1 MKQINAT
8 DQCNQSISKT
18 TVKQRKTLMKLISTP
33 VDNLPPQTLLQLTH
47 QPRLLKVSITTL
59 LDFIMMFMKNLFSL
73 APVFTAKQ
81 MWLQMW
87 LSKSSRLHQAWAQ
100 VHLLIR
106 N

>member
-1 MKQINAT
+1 
-8 DQCNQSISKT
+8 
-18 TVKQRKTLMKLISTP
+18 MKLSSTP
-33 VDNLPPQTLLQLTH
+33 VDNLPSQTLLQFTH

-59 LDFIMMFMKNLFSL
+59 VFIMMFIKNLFSL

>member
-1 MKQINAT
+1 MKQINTT
-8 DQCNQSISKT
+8 DQCNQSNSKT
-18 TVKQRKTLMKLISTP
+18 TVKQRKTP
-33 VDNLPPQTLLQLTH
+33 VDNLPPQTLLQFTH
-47 QPRLLKVSITTL
+47 KPRLLKVSITTL
-59 LDFIMMFMKNLFSL
+59 DFIMMLMKNLFSL